1 MKKTLAMILA
11 VSMVFGLL
19 LTGCGQAKE
28 TAPASEPAAQEEA
41 PAAEAAAPEEAAAPA
56 EPAGEAEEVTPDNYL
71 DGDYSDLNLTVG
83 LILPTLAAE
92 MLAVQAKEIP
102 AYFAQN
108 GVECI
113 VTEAGT
119 DADQISAIENFVAM
133 GVDMI
138 MAVVTNCSSVENAV
152 NRARESGTKV
162 VIMSEVP
169 PYEVD
174 GYFDLDIKM
183 VAHAC
188 SDMFEAWID
197 KQFPDAEDGSIKA
210 AFLTYSSVGTLQDR
224 TDIIMETLESDPR
237 IDLVFTKETDGIVE
251 AADAVEEAFTTDPDI
266 QLIIAS
272 DDGGAMGANQTW
284 IARSDKDLENDAI
297 FSAGYSPSLSTLISE
312 AGTDTSLVRGA
323 IVQGGAGMNYIY
335 YSSSLQVLLGL
346 TEPNTVFA
354 FPIAALNSFGYIDE
368 YTAAF
373 GSGEASE

>member
-11 VSMVFGLL
+11 VSMLFGLL

-28 TAPASEPAAQEEA
+28 AAPASEPAAQEAA
-41 PAAEAAAPEEAAAPA
+41 PAGEAAAPEAA
-56 EPAGEAEEVTPDNYL
+56 EDEEITLDNYL
-71 DGDYSDLNLTVG
+71 DRDYSDLDLTVG

-92 MLAVQAKEIP
+92 MLAVQAEEIP

-113 VTEAGT
+113 VAEAGT
-119 DADQISAIENFVAM
+119 DADQISAIENFITM

-197 KQFPDAEDGSIKA
+197 YKFPDAEDGSVKA

-224 TDIIMETLESDPR
+224 TDIIMETLENDPR

-251 AADAVEEAFTTDPDI
+251 AADAVEEAFTADPDI

-284 IARSDKDLENDAI
+284 IARPDKDLENDAI
-297 FSAGYSPSLSTLISE
+297 FSAGFSPSMITLINN
-312 AGTDTSLVRGA
+312 AGTDTSLVRGC

-354 FPIAALNSFGYIDE
+354 FPIASLNSFGYVDE
-368 YTAAF
+368 YSAAF
-373 GSGEASE
+373 SGEPSE